1 MKNKLTELDVD
12 FIGGQE
18 PITKEEELA
27 ISAFILACKEK
38 RQLQAIRKSKKK
50 ILQKVSAPQFIHRSS
65 A

>member
-1 MKNKLTELDVD
+1 MKNKLIELDVD
-12 FIGGQE
+12 FIGWQE

-50 ILQKVSAPQFIHRSS
+50 ILQKVSPVQFIHRS
-65 A
+65 

>member
-1 MKNKLTELDVD
+1 MKNKLTDLDVD

-27 ISAFILACKEK
+27 ISAFIRAYKEK

-50 ILQKVSAPQFIHRSS
+50 ILQKVSTARFIHRS
-65 A
+65 

>member
-1 MKNKLTELDVD
+1 MKNKFTELDVD

-27 ISAFILACKEK
+27 ISAFIRASKEK

-50 ILQKVSAPQFIHRSS
+50 LSQKFSPAQFIHRS
-65 A
+65 